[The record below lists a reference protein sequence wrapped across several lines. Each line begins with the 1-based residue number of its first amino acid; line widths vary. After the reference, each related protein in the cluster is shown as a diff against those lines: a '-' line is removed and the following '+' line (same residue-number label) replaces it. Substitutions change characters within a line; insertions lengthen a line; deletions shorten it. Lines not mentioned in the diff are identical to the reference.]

1 MIQRIQSLYLFT
13 SSFFYFLYWY
23 FGLEF
28 YEKGFFPIVAEKL
41 GNLSDFLFSF
51 TSYLPLF
58 ISIFSFITIFL
69 FKKRILQIR
78 ISLIALY
85 LSIFMSFYTLFYFY
99 LSFNY
104 LIKEMPTKTME
115 FLLYAA
121 IFNPFISSVFI
132 FLAIKSI
139 KNDDKLVNGRGTI
152 I

>member
-28 YEKGFFPIVAEKL
+28 YEKGFFSIVAEKL